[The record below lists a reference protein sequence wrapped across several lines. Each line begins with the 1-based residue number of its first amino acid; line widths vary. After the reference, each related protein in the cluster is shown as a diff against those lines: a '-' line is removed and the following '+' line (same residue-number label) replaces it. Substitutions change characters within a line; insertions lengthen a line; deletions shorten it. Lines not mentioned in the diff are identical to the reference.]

1 MEVEWAKAAQNRQ
14 SVVTHEDIEFDVRK
28 VSPDEE
34 KKSTELLQQWGN
46 ACFDEENE
54 LIELFRRCPRCSH
67 SLRPLI
73 LDTFTDANDGKQYER
88 MWWTCPGIGKDCF
101 FPLDI
106 PKEVFWTRRTMEQSL
121 RGIHPLPNLH
131 LLPRSL
137 HALYPKLFKSNIDV
151 EKMVQLASFVPSDGA
166 ETDVTPAERR
176 TAADAPSQPDVSEPF
191 VSAGGG
197 ECGGGGDSTSLSIS
211 LPALPQTSQCPAYD
225 GVQAS
230 NCGDVNETVQS
241 YLKDNLQNRLF
252 CPKAT
257 SDERDHRKSI
267 DLHPNANAALNS
279 HLLLEVN
286 GNPNRVL
293 SSLNSVPAGHYRQRR
308 QPISPRYMSQQQHVR
323 LKGMLRSVKS
333 KLHQMGEKEYMN
345 DGTSAEKSRV
355 SRYLFSRREW
365 QKQKAKGGTKE
376 RATAAEDGGEARKTK
391 KGRGLRK
398 DGGELDVFAALDSL
412 QKSLVSKELMDRFY
426 GVQRPSTVT
435 PSRETTQPT
444 KLFGP
449 PTAQTPPNVLPPSP
463 ANGQWPTTPNFTS
476 LVNSSVSDSSSQ
488 GRLKR
493 GLSIGP
499 ALPGA
504 SDSTEDPSLSEK
516 ITRNYESIFL
526 RALEQFSSSRRSV
539 TPSSL
544 SSQHIRLGSPQGEAV
559 RPEGGEPR
567 DGTLSGI
574 PHDFHS
580 SSRPE
585 PSHLPPLPP
594 IARPTNQL
602 TPINYAQGEN
612 VDTRFAQDRLEV
624 TELGQQQQPSSLA
637 LDMMDYDAY
646 LGYGLEEA
654 GDDQTE
660 FGMAPMMPPGEADD
674 ESAFLRAHMSML
686 P

>member
-1 MEVEWAKAAQNRQ
+1 MEIEWDKAAQKRQ
-14 SVVTHEDIEFDVRK
+14 
-28 VSPDEE
+28 
-34 KKSTELLQQWGN
+34 
-46 ACFDEENE
+46 ENE
-54 LIELFRRCPRCSH
+54 LFELFRRCPRCSH

-88 MWWTCPGIGKDCF
+88 MWWTCPGIGKNCF

-121 RGIHPLPNLH
+121 RGIYPLPNLH
-131 LLPRSL
+131 LLPRSM
-137 HALYPKLFKSNIDV
+137 HALYPKLFQSNIDV
-151 EKMVQLASFVPSDGA
+151 EKMVQLASFVPSDEA
-166 ETDVTPAERR
+166 ETDVTRRAKSAERQ
-176 TAADAPSQPDVSEPF
+176 TAADAPSRPDVSEPI
-191 VSAGGG
+191 VSAGGR
-197 ECGGGGDSTSLSIS
+197 ECGGGGGGDSTSLLIA
-211 LPALPQTSQCPAYD
+211 LPALPQTSQCPVYD

-230 NCGDVNETVQS
+230 NCGGVEQTVHS

-279 HLLLEVN
+279 HLLLGIN
-286 GNPNRVL
+286 GNPNRVI
-293 SSLNSVPAGHYRQRR
+293 SSLNSVPGGHHRQRR

-333 KLHQMGEKEYMN
+333 TLHQMGEKEYMN
-345 DGTSAEKSRV
+345 DRTSAEESRV

-365 QKQKAKGGTKE
+365 QKQKAKSGTKK
-376 RATAAEDGGEARKTK
+376 RATAAEDAGEARKTK
-391 KGRGLRK
+391 KGGGLRK

-426 GVQRPSTVT
+426 GVQRPSTAT
-435 PSRETTQPT
+435 PSRDTTVPT

-449 PTAQTPPNVLPPSP
+449 PTAQTPPNVFPLSPS
-463 ANGQWPTTPNFTS
+463 NGQWPTTPNFTS
-476 LVNSSVSDSSSQ
+476 LVNSSVSDSSSH

-544 SSQHIRLGSPQGEAV
+544 SSQQIHLGSPRGEAM

-624 TELGQQQQPSSLA
+624 TELGQQQQPVHT
-637 LDMMDYDAY
+637 
-646 LGYGLEEA
+646 GHVGL
-654 GDDQTE
+654 
-660 FGMAPMMPPGEADD
+660 
-674 ESAFLRAHMSML
+674 
-686 P
+686 